1 MFMNNTS
8 IDLVGL
14 ELTKSNI
21 EKIASDLTKQ
31 VDEGFQDA
39 IELDCKLKF
48 VELALKI
55 AREKLNN
62 KAIFQ
67 AHNRHEINTVKT
79 TVKTGHAILNYEED
93 DAYNKLKER
102 LEERKGHLILA
113 FRSKNEIVV
122 NGEIIPKVS
131 VKSYVK
137 DSITYTFPK

>member
-1 MFMNNTS
+1 MNKTS

-48 VELALKI
+48 VESTVKV
-55 AREKLNN
+55 AREKLNS

-79 TVKTGHAILNYEED
+79 TVKIGYAQLNYEED
-93 DAYNKLKER
+93 DAYKKLKER
-102 LEERKGHLILA
+102 LEERKEHLNLA
-113 FRSKNEIVV
+113 FKSKDEIVV

-131 VKSYVK
+131 IKSYVK
-137 DSITYTFPK
+137 DSITYIFPK